1 MQIAEFPFLSD
12 WIVISLRW
20 LAELAV
26 LTVLAATGTFNVGYG
41 AMLFLLTA
49 WNVVMTVIAMLNK
62 RIPSQR
68 EISVG
73 LDAFTALA
81 LFALGGGTAGNFLW
95 VGIIPLLSAAVYLN
109 WWMCLAT
116 AGVISV
122 LEIVIAALVTPG
134 AFSANGLWLL
144 LTVALN
150 AGFALMA
157 AYTSHTAVRA
167 IQNMHDEQVNKRK
180 ETEQKLQQ
188 QERDH
193 IKALYHLINTLSAT
207 LNYQVVLNTALDLS
221 TTALG
226 SSDSPT
232 MFMVSAVL
240 LFGEHDLAVGAS
252 RRLTA
257 VDQRATFPAEKGALR
272 DVLETGE
279 SKLVSDPSH
288 DPELAR
294 LVSLRGCQS
303 AIVVPLR
310 RALNFFGVL
319 LYAHPDPHFF
329 TPDRVETLEIIGNQ
343 MVIAIQNARLYQDL
357 EHEKAQIVETQDEAR
372 KKLARD
378 LHDGPTQGVS
388 AITMRIG
395 LVRRVLQTHPE
406 QVDQQLALI
415 EDLARRTSTE
425 IRHMLFTLRPLVLE
439 TDGLEAALRTMA
451 QKMQETF
458 QQNVSVEVNQAI
470 VKQLEIGRQT
480 VVFYLVEEALNNAR
494 KHAKAPMIW
503 VRLNYFTNDPGFA
516 LLEIA
521 DNGVGFDVGAI
532 NKEYEKRGSLGMV
545 NLRER
550 TELLNGLLNIMS
562 APGKGTNV
570 QIYIPL
576 TDEAAD
582 RMENGQFKI

>member
-1 MQIAEFPFLSD
+1 MQTAEFPFLTD
-12 WIVISLRW
+12 WIAISLRW
-20 LAELAV
+20 LAELVV
-26 LTVLAATGTFNVGYG
+26 LAVLAATGTFNVGYG

-73 LDAFTALA
+73 LDTFTALT
-81 LFALGGGTAGNFLW
+81 LFALGGGSSGDFLW
-95 VGIIPLLSAAVYLN
+95 VGLLPLLSSALYFN

-116 AGVISV
+116 AGVLSV
-122 LEIVIAALVTPG
+122 LEVVIAALVTPD
-134 AFSANGLWLL
+134 AFSTNFLWLV
-144 LTVALN
+144 LTIALN
-150 AGFALMA
+150 AGIALMGSYA
-157 AYTSHTAVRA
+157 SHTAVRA
-167 IQNMHDEQVNKRK
+167 IHNFYEEQTNKRK
-180 ETEQKLQQ
+180 ESEQKIQQ

-240 LFGEHDLAVGAS
+240 LFGEHDLTVGAS

-257 VDQRATFPAEKGALR
+257 VDQRATFPAEKGALH

-279 SKLVSDPSH
+279 SKLVSDPAH
-288 DPELAR
+288 DAELAR

-319 LYAHPDPHFF
+319 LYAHPDPNFF
-329 TPDRVETLEIIGNQ
+329 TRDRVETLEIIGNQ
-343 MVIAIQNARLYQDL
+343 MVIALQNALLYQDL
-357 EHEKAQIVETQDEAR
+357 EREKAQIVETQDEAR

-395 LVRRVLQTHPE
+395 LVRKVLQSHPD
-406 QVDQQLALI
+406 QVDQQ
-415 EDLARRTSTE
+415 
-425 IRHMLFTLRPLVLE
+425 
-439 TDGLEAALRTMA
+439 
-451 QKMQETF
+451 
-458 QQNVSVEVNQAI
+458 
-470 VKQLEIGRQT
+470 
-480 VVFYLVEEALNNAR
+480 
-494 KHAKAPMIW
+494 
-503 VRLNYFTNDPGFA
+503 
-516 LLEIA
+516 
-521 DNGVGFDVGAI
+521 
-532 NKEYEKRGSLGMV
+532 
-545 NLRER
+545 
-550 TELLNGLLNIMS
+550 
-562 APGKGTNV
+562 
-570 QIYIPL
+570 
-576 TDEAAD
+576 
-582 RMENGQFKI
+582 

>member
-1 MQIAEFPFLSD
+1 
-12 WIVISLRW
+12 
-20 LAELAV
+20 V
-26 LTVLAATGTFNVGYG
+26 L
-41 AMLFLLTA
+41 
-49 WNVVMTVIAMLNK
+49 
-62 RIPSQR
+62 
-68 EISVG
+68 
-73 LDAFTALA
+73 
-81 LFALGGGTAGNFLW
+81 
-95 VGIIPLLSAAVYLN
+95 
-109 WWMCLAT
+109 
-116 AGVISV
+116 SV
-122 LEIVIAALVTPG
+122 LQIGIAALVTPG
-134 AFSANGLWLL
+134 AFSTNALWLV
-144 LTVALN
+144 LTIALN
-150 AGFALMA
+150 AGVALMA
-157 AYTSHTAVRA
+157 GYASHTTVRA
-167 IQNMHDEQVNKRK
+167 IHNLYEEQANKRK
-180 ETEQKLQQ
+180 ESEQKLQQ

-221 TTALG
+221 MTALG
-226 SSDSPT
+226 SSDSPS
-232 MFMVSAVL
+232 MYMVSAVL

-257 VDQRATFPAEKGALR
+257 VDQRAAFPAEKGALR
-272 DVLETGE
+272 NVLETGE
-279 SKLVSDPSH
+279 SKLVNDPSH
-288 DPELAR
+288 DAELAR
-294 LVSLRGCQS
+294 LVALRGCQS
-303 AIVVPLR
+303 AVVVPLR

-357 EHEKAQIVETQDEAR
+357 EHEKEQIMDTQDEAR

-395 LVRRVLQTHPE
+395 LVRKMLQTSPN

-458 QQNVSVEVNQAI
+458 QQNVAVEVNQAV

-494 KHAKAPMIW
+494 KHAKAAQIW
-503 VRLNYFTNDPGFA
+503 VRLNNFAADPGFA

-521 DNGVGFDVGAI
+521 DNGVGFDVSAI

-550 TELLNGLLNIMS
+550 TELLNGLLNIDS
-562 APGKGTNV
+562 APGMGTRV

-582 RMENGQFKI
+582 RMDNGQFKI